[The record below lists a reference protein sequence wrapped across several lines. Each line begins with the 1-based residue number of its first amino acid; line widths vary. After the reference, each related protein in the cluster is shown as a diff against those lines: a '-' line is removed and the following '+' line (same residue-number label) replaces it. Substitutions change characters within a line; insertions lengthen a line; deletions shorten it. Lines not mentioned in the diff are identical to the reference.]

1 MPRSSTQN
9 AHRRRSSS
17 VTAALNQIPL
27 NQQGDGIR
35 PHRVKAH
42 PRISPP
48 AAQSPATPSKAK
60 ARPLSRRYISDGLW
74 NDVKSGK
81 WLLIPSTSFKLS
93 LIAPILY
100 ILHLILSS
108 AGVSAFQPG
117 GQVPNVGEK
126 CLLPSNAQD
135 GGGYAKTWWDLA
147 FLANY
152 IVVWTFVR
160 QFMTLKVLSPLAVKL
175 GVRGGKITRF
185 TEQGYAVFY
194 YGIYVTFGLYVM
206 RSLPTWYF
214 KTEYFYIDYPHK
226 IISFRLKY
234 YYLTQWAFWAQQTII
249 LAAKVEKPRKDY
261 KELVL
266 HHIVTIWLILTSYI
280 AHFTYFGVAIFFT
293 MDASDLFFSLAK
305 CVNYVSDVWS
315 IPFLVW
321 FTISWTYLR
330 HYLNLLILYNLPTQ
344 YGLIPLASR
353 SGFDP
358 LNDFWLDSYGL
369 MKWQIFIP
377 IALLQALNLFWYF
390 LILRILVRAV
400 WNWGED
406 VKDDRSEDED
416 EGEEEPGEKAGKKKE

>member
-1 MPRSSTQN
+1 MPASSKRDT
-9 AHRRRSSS
+9 HRRRSSS

-35 PHRVKAH
+35 PLRVKSQ
-42 PRISPP
+42 PSFSPIVAP
-48 AAQSPATPSKAK
+48 GLGTPSKVK
-60 ARPLSRRYISDGLW
+60 ARPLSRRYVSDGLW
-74 NDVKSGK
+74 NDVKTGK
-81 WLLIPSTSFKLS
+81 WLLIPSSSFKLS

-100 ILHLILSS
+100 LLHVGLAY
-108 AGVSAFQPG
+108 AGIEAFQPG
-117 GQVPNVGEK
+117 GQIPNVGAK
-126 CLLPSNAQD
+126 CLLPSNEQD
-135 GGGYAKTWWDLA
+135 GGYAKTWWDVAL
-147 FLANY
+147 LVHY
-152 IVVWTFVR
+152 IVFWTFVR
-160 QFMTLKVLSPLAVKL
+160 QFMTLKVLAPLAFKL

-194 YGIYVTFGLYVM
+194 YGIYVTYGLYVM
-206 RSLPTWYF
+206 RSLPTWYY
-214 KTEYFYIDYPHK
+214 KTEYFFIDYPHK
-226 IISFRLKY
+226 IISFRLKF
-234 YYLTQWAFWAQQTII
+234 YYLTQWAFWTQQTII

-266 HHIVTIWLILTSYI
+266 HHIVTIWLILSSYI

-293 MDASDLFFSLAK
+293 MDTSDLFFSLAK
-305 CVNYVSDVWS
+305 CVNYVSDFWS

-330 HYLNLLILYNLPTQ
+330 HYLNLLILYNLPTH
-344 YGLIPLASR
+344 YDLIPVAARLKL
-353 SGFDP
+353 DP
-358 LNDFWLDSYGL
+358 FNDSYLDSYGY
-369 MKWQIFIP
+369 MKWLIFIP

-416 EGEEEPGEKAGKKKE
+416 EEEEELEELAGKKKE